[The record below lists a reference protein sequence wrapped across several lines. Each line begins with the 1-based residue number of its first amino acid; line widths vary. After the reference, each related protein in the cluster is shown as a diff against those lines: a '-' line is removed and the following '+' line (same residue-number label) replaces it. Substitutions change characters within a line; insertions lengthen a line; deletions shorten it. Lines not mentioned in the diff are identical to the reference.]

1 MTDDRRCCSFY
12 LLLIDT
18 FLLLSPPLVPPS
30 KVSIKLTPKQP
41 VVGAQLDILCETG
54 SSNPESEVSWWRD
67 GFSLEGHKEG
77 VIEGLYG
84 GKATRDTLK
93 LNVSSA
99 DDGTVITCQGKWFDL
114 FYLDTFV
121 NTHLFSLSIS

>member
-1 MTDDRRCCSFY
+1 M
-12 LLLIDT
+12 
-18 FLLLSPPLVPPS
+18 
-30 KVSIKLTPKQP
+30 SIKLTPKQP
-41 VVGAQLDILCETG
+41 VAGAQLDILCETG

-77 VIEGLYG
+77 VVEGLYG

-99 DDGTVITCQGKWFDL
+99 DDGTVITCQGLWFDL
-114 FYLDTFV
+114 H
-121 NTHLFSLSIS
+121 HLLVFC

>member
-1 MTDDRRCCSFY
+1 MTDDRRCCF
-12 LLLIDT
+12 LFLLIDT
-18 FLLLSPPLVPPS
+18 FTFPSIFFTLVPPS

-41 VVGAQLDILCETG
+41 MAGAQLDILCETG

-77 VIEGLYG
+77 VVEGLYG

-99 DDGTVITCQGKWFDL
+99 DDGTVITCQGLWFDL
-114 FYLDTFV
+114 FYLHTEKYA
-121 NTHLFSLSIS
+121 S